1 MKYLAY
7 YDTPENKADNRY
19 YAPAAVNKMDY
30 ICKALNQIGQPVE
43 LISASMTCNR
53 KGCRGKQISLSD
65 QCTLKLFACIGT
77 GTLPKR
83 IFRRLLFCT
92 RLFLYLLFRI
102 QTDETVLVYHSLG
115 YSGMVCLLRK
125 LKKFRLILEVEEIY
139 ADVSGSERDRKKEFK
154 LFSAADAYL
163 FPTELLNRKINIRK
177 KPYTLIHGTYQAEP
191 DRGCRYFAD
200 DKVHCVY
207 AGTFDPRKGGAM
219 AAASAAEFLP
229 EQYHIHMLG
238 FGSREQTDRMRALVD
253 ELSGTCKC
261 GITYDGLLSGE
272 DYIKF
277 LQSCD
282 IGLSTQNP
290 DAAFNDTSFPSK
302 ILSYMANGLQVVS
315 IRIPAVE
322 DSAVG
327 AYLHYYDRQTPE
339 AVACAIMQTG
349 REKGDNGRAVVD
361 SLHQE
366 FIKKLETLLE
376 GNDEKRQN

>member
-1 MKYLAY
+1 MKYLTY
-7 YDTPENKADNRY
+7 YDTPENKTDNRY
-19 YAPAAVNKMDY
+19 YAPAAVDKIDY
-30 ICKALNQIGQPVE
+30 LCKTLNQIGHPVE
-43 LISASMTCNR
+43 LISASMTRNR
-53 KGCRGKQISLSD
+53 KGCRGKRIPLSD
-65 QCTLKLFACIGT
+65 RCTLKLFACVGT
-77 GTLPKR
+77 GILPKR
-83 IFRRLLFCT
+83 IFRRLFFRT
-92 RLFLYLLFRI
+92 GLFLYLFFRI
-102 QTDETVLVYHSLG
+102 RTDETVLVYHSLG

-139 ADVSGSERDRKKEFK
+139 ADVSGRERDRKKEFK
-154 LFSAADAYL
+154 LFAAADAYL
-163 FPTELLNRKINIRK
+163 FPTELLNGKINSRK
-177 KPYTLIHGTYQAEP
+177 KPYVLIHGTYQAEP

-207 AGTFDPRKGGAM
+207 AGTFDPRKGCLI
-219 AAASAAEFLP
+219 AAASAKYLP
-229 EQYHIHMLG
+229 EQYHIHILG

-261 GITYDGLLSGE
+261 RITYDGLLSGE

-339 AVACAIMQTG
+339 QIANAIQQVCPNNPYSGRNVVAALD
-349 REKGDNGRAVVD
+349 R
-361 SLHQE
+361 E
-366 FIKKLETLLE
+366 FIQNLERLF
-376 GNDEKRQN
+376 